1 MCVTACHEGAIQ
13 LVDGKARLVR
23 ADVCDGLGDCLP
35 ACPQNAIT
43 LVDGGIVMGAPM
55 PGLMANPGF
64 QWPIQ
69 LGLVPLK
76 SDLFNGPIVIASDCS
91 AFVVDD
97 FKKRILDGRPVIIGC
112 PKLDD
117 RARFEKLTGILTG
130 NDVESVEVIR
140 MEVPCCGALSDIVRK
155 AVEKSGKD
163 IEVRETMVSRDGRI
177 L

>member
-43 LVDGGIVMGAPM
+43 LVDRGMTVCTPM

-76 SDLFNGPIVIASDCS
+76 SDLFNGPVVIASDCS

-97 FKKRILDGRPVIIGC
+97 FKKRILNGRPVIIGC

-117 RARFEKLTGILTG
+117 RARFEKLREIFAN

-140 MEVPCCGALSDIVRK
+140 MEVPCCGALSNLVRK
-155 AVEKSGKD
+155 AVEESGKD
-163 IEVRETMVSRDGRI
+163 IEVKETMVSRDGRM